1 MSRMKG
7 LIITGGQ
14 GGFIG
19 AWSVEDNGDAAPRM
33 RIPAKQVTGYGAL
46 GIALDPAHK
55 EIMLSAAA
63 NERSRP
69 ASGIMN
75 TIITFSWPEIF

>member
-1 MSRMKG
+1 MGFIDSFQVYPPKV

-33 RIPAKQVTGYGAL
+33 RIPAKQLTGYDAADIEAL
-46 GIALDPAHK
+46 
-55 EIMLSAAA
+55 
-63 NERSRP
+63 SRGFW
-69 ASGIMN
+69 SGK
-75 TIITFSWPEIF
+75 